1 MSSSY
6 DSLSRQRDNKY
17 DEKRSCECRIKN
29 IEEDL
34 RRLRAAKNVV
44 SDVKGDV
51 SALANKTRSGFNDLA
66 NWKGIEYSWAKGY
79 GTDQIY
85 NDTIKYRNDADR
97 VLDRICDEI
106 TRLENERHKNE
117 GLLGSIVNAINDLG
131 NAIEKLFN

>member
-6 DSLSRQRDNKY
+6 SSLSRQRDNKY
-17 DEKRSCECRIKN
+17 DEKRSCERRIRN

-34 RRLRAAKNVV
+34 RRLRSAKNVV
-44 SDVKGDV
+44 SDVKSDI
-51 SALANKTRSGFNDLA
+51 SNLANKTRSGFNDLS
-66 NWKGIEYSWAKGY
+66 NWQGQEYNWAKGC
-79 GTDQIY
+79 GTDQIS

-97 VLDRICDEI
+97 ILDRLCDEI
-106 TRLENERHKNE
+106 TRLENERRKNQ

>member
-17 DEKRSCECRIKN
+17 DEKRSCERRIKN

-44 SDVKGDV
+44 SEVKNDV
-51 SALANKTRSGFNDLA
+51 STLANKTRGGFNDLT
-66 NWKGIEYSWAKGY
+66 NWKGIEYNWAKGY

-97 VLDRICDEI
+97 VLDRLCDEI
-106 TRLENERHKNE
+106 TRLENERHKNQ